1 MPKAPTPQNPE
12 LQQAD
17 LGDAYQQVYDLLGT
31 MYWEASELGAKDLIF
46 GAREAV
52 GEIIDDIDQQQLKL
66 NDQAFKALGPR
77 FSAANA
83 ALKKIHDDISNI
95 TKNISTA
102 ASTIAAI
109 SKVLSFFPA

>member
-1 MPKAPTPQNPE
+1 MPTESPIQSAG
-12 LQQAD
+12 LQQVD
-17 LGDAYQQVYDLLGT
+17 LGAAYQQVYHLLGT
-31 MYWEASELGAKDLIF
+31 MYWEASELPAKDLIF

-52 GEIIDDIDQQQLKL
+52 AEIIDEIDQQELKI
-66 NDQAFKALGPR
+66 NDRAFHVLGPK

-83 ALKKIHDDISNI
+83 ALKKIQDDVTQI

-102 ASTIAAI
+102 ASAIAAI

>member
-1 MPKAPTPQNPE
+1 MPTESPVQSAG
-12 LQQAD
+12 LQQVD
-17 LGDAYQQVYDLLGT
+17 LGAAYQQVYDLLGT
-31 MYWEASELGAKDLIF
+31 MYWEASDLPAKDLIF

-52 GEIIDDIDQQQLKL
+52 AEIIEQIDQADLRT
-66 NDQAFKALGPR
+66 NDQTFHVLGPK

-83 ALKKIHDDISNI
+83 ALKKIQDDISEI

-102 ASTIAAI
+102 ATAVAAI

>member
-1 MPKAPTPQNPE
+1 MPADPNPA

-17 LGDAYQQVYDLLGT
+17 LGEAYQQVYDLLGT
-31 MYWEASELGAKDLIF
+31 MYWEASELSAKDLIF

-52 GEIIDDIDQQQLKL
+52 GEIIDQIDEDELRT
-66 NDQAFKALGPR
+66 NEQALKALGPR
-77 FSAANA
+77 FSGANA
-83 ALKKIHDDISNI
+83 ALKKIQDDITEI

-102 ASTIAAI
+102 ATAVAAI

>member
-1 MPKAPTPQNPE
+1 MATELTPQSPG
-12 LQQAD
+12 LQQVD
-17 LGDAYQQVYDLLGT
+17 LGDAYQQVYDLLGR
-31 MYWEASELGAKDLIF
+31 MYWEASDLSAKDLIF

-52 GEIIDDIDQQQLKL
+52 GEIVDDINQQQLKL

-77 FSAANA
+77 FSATNA
-83 ALKKIHDDISNI
+83 ALRKIQDDVSNI